1 MFVWF
6 LISLAEYLSSLTF
19 LWHSSPL
26 CVCVCVYVVS
36 ECFLNFDGNV
46 DINSLSVVVLVMFMC
61 FFVFSGSACS
71 TSAGLESMGLADVR
85 LLVKLMC
92 LVAAGRVS
100 TDSKHLGQF
109 MPVVPLSDSPSGQSC
124 TTLHFIAMHCSN
136 SNVGCDAL

>member
-1 MFVWF
+1 M
-6 LISLAEYLSSLTF
+6 
-19 LWHSSPL
+19 
-26 CVCVCVYVVS
+26 S
-36 ECFLNFDGNV
+36 ECFFDFDSNV
-46 DINSLSVVVLVMFMC
+46 DINSLSVVVLVMIMC

-109 MPVVPLSDSPSGQSC
+109 MPVVPLSDSPSGQLCSVHGLFISLSC
-124 TTLHFIAMHCSN
+124 IGVTVMSAVMPCKYIII
-136 SNVGCDAL
+136 